1 MNCQFKNLS
10 SFHKQKLRFD
20 MAPSHELCFNVLEPA
35 AYHVKPLGNLVKKKH
50 AEIILVGS
58 HICVSS
64 DSRSPWIF
72 LERASGPINSSSKNK
87 RIHQAKPISL
97 KSSELNQLQGFVLL
111 KHGTLPWS
119 GGKPSADRWK
129 LQSLRGCFC
138 LTFYWLWHPIELLQ
152 DSLLWWL
159 PQHNIQQLHLL
170 SNIVLDWKSH
180 AKAYYEPWRT
190 SMEKNMAS
198 IV

>member
-1 MNCQFKNLS
+1 MSFVSMSLNQLRIMS
-10 SFHKQKLRFD
+10 SHL
-20 MAPSHELCFNVLEPA
+20 AIWS
-35 AYHVKPLGNLVKKKH
+35 KKTLWNH
-50 AEIILVGS
+50 SCGFP
-58 HICVSS
+58 CVSS
-64 DSRSPWIF
+64 DSRWHSIF
-72 LERASGPINSSSKNK
+72 VERASGPINSSSKNK

-152 DSLLWWL
+152 DSLFRWL
-159 PQHNIQQLHLL
+159 STYPAATSSRKHCSWLK
-170 SNIVLDWKSH
+170 VPCKSIFWT
-180 AKAYYEPWRT
+180 YEPWRT
-190 SMEKNMAS
+190 STEKKYG
-198 IV
+198 